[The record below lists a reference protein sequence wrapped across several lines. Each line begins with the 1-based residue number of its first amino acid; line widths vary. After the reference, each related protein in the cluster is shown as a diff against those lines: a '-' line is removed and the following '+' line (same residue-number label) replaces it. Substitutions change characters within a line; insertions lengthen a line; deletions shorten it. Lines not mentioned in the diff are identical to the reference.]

1 MVCGLQVPKEYE
13 QQEEQDLLVG
23 SDYTHHWWWGTAG
36 MLGWEGIN
44 WHEKPWQS
52 ENRQRSTHT
61 LTWKGQKKKKKK
73 ANQWVSS
80 KWRLDCSHLLK
91 IPAGKSFGCKRF
103 KLWHPLWKRGRI
115 SRNSKEMQDLSPRLN
130 KFSNMADEA
139 SWEGNCSKKEENWQ
153 LLRRTMVKHN
163 GNLSYCPRKIGS
175 RIRDHYSCIS

>member
-61 LTWKGQKKKKKK
+61 LTWKGQKKKKGQSMSFFKMK
-73 ANQWVSS
+73 A
-80 KWRLDCSHLLK
+80 RLQ
-91 IPAGKSFGCKRF
+91 
-103 KLWHPLWKRGRI
+103 PLVK
-115 SRNSKEMQDLSPRLN
+115 NP
-130 KFSNMADEA
+130 
-139 SWEGNCSKKEENWQ
+139 SWEVIWVQTIQTLASSLEEKQNKQKLKGNAGSVSQAQQIQQHGRWG
-153 LLRRTMVKHN
+153 LLRRELQQKGRKLAVTEKDD
-163 GNLSYCPRKIGS
+163 GKAQWQPILLS
-175 RIRDHYSCIS
+175 